1 MELEFKNI
9 GLINIHTL
17 FNNKVIRFQQ
27 DINNILKSDYI
38 IVSFCDNG
46 KLFEIYNFDKV
57 ARFDNGIIYQQ
68 IKNVYKNRQDY
79 LSVIFPSENILESF
93 NEEYP
98 IRKESS
104 TLRKPSKN
112 KHPKMM
118 LLELF
123 NSFKTNK
130 VLDCYYYYTRP

>member
-1 MELEFKNI
+1 MELELKSI

-17 FNNKVIRFQQ
+17 FNKVIRFQQ

-68 IKNVYKNRQDY
+68 IKNVYKDRHDY
-79 LSVIFPSENILESF
+79 LPVIFPSQNILESF
-93 NEEYP
+93 NEEFP

-104 TLRKPSKN
+104 TLRIPSAN
-112 KHPKMM
+112 KHPKMI

-130 VLDCYYYYTRP
+130 VLGCCYYYTRP